1 MNRKKRKVGTRVC
14 AGIVTK
20 SIRKKRTSI
29 AGITVDKKDA
39 VSNEGGQP
47 VLPFVSRGYAE
58 NAS

>member
-20 SIRKKRTSI
+20 SISKKRTSI
-29 AGITVDKKDA
+29 AGITVDEKDA
-39 VSNEGGQP
+39 VS
-47 VLPFVSRGYAE
+47 VFPFVSRGYAE